1 MVAPKKEAMEY
12 LLGRNFFLEKYK
24 EGMKKLARHPIV
36 AF

>member
-1 MVAPKKEAMEY
+1 MVAPKKEAIY